1 MCGAFAAHPQ
11 GHPRARACLVAQR
24 GAITFADRD
33 HGAKISFR
41 DHRRCGA
48 RALPRALVR
57 CQLAQGGCLAPR
69 ADPRARTCVLR
80 PRPCGARVLSY
91 ARALPGGA
99 RELLGAARRPPRG
112 TRNPTSSDT
121 RANHPP
127 RARAPPSRARNLLGA
142 ARRPQRENRNRIRA
156 PSARYFRHGAGPRCP
171 ESPSDASAGLRRMSS
186 SPFKGGGVGVEA
198 RREFALGR
206 SRGKVGGGTRASRA
220 RTNAS
225 HPGQSCREDGM
236 RARTSRKHSPQSE
249 RRPDNHQAASDLWSE
264 RSAERHLHYVGGRE
278 LARPPSSGAQGGLR
292 LPPLVR
298 STT

>member
-1 MCGAFAAHPQ
+1 MR
-11 GHPRARACLVAQR
+11 RASPLLR
-24 GAITFADRD
+24 
-33 HGAKISFR
+33 
-41 DHRRCGA
+41 A
-48 RALPRALVR
+48 RALPS
-57 CQLAQGGCLAPR
+57 
-69 ADPRARTCVLR
+69 RARKLF
-80 PRPCGARVLSY
+80 
-91 ARALPGGA
+91 
-99 RELLGAARRPPRG
+99 GAARRPPRG

-186 SPFKGGGVGVEA
+186 SPFKGGGVRVEA

-206 SRGKVGGGTRASRA
+206 SRDKV
-220 RTNAS
+220 
-225 HPGQSCREDGM
+225 GM